1 MLKFRTD
8 KMSVSGI
15 TLYIRRWQMLTSLV
29 EADISSPL
37 CRRGNILDNAISWFF
52 VSTRNPS
59 SLNKAYQCSLLKRSP
74 LLVTL

>member
-1 MLKFRTD
+1 
-8 KMSVSGI
+8 
-15 TLYIRRWQMLTSLV
+15 MLTSLV

-37 CRRGNILDNAISWFF
+37 CRRGNILDNAIPWFF